1 MDIILAAKLNG
12 AVTVEQFAHIFSSV
26 LVENIDNLLFN
37 SAKKINWAK
46 KKPRTLARTINGGKD
61 QKQLEKYIIEEPI
74 HELEYLQKI
83 WTKKNSNIV
92 CL

>member
-46 KKPRTLARTINGGKD
+46 KNLGP
-61 QKQLEKYIIEEPI
+61 
-74 HELEYLQKI
+74 
-83 WTKKNSNIV
+83 
-92 CL
+92 